1 MRRLERDLHDGPQQA
16 LIRLQLDLAA
26 TERRALAG
34 DTDQAAA
41 YAREAQQQAK
51 AALDELR
58 ALSRGVAPPLLADRG
73 LVAALGSLAEES
85 PLPVRT
91 DLDPMLDEFVPP
103 EVARATYFV
112 VAELL
117 TNAAKH
123 SRANAVEVSA
133 RMLWDEPTRLRVA
146 VSDDGRGGAAFTEGH
161 GLTGVQERLHGLRG
175 ILTVESPPGGPTRM
189 DVVVPLPSAGS
200 LGAA

>member
-1 MRRLERDLHDGPQQA
+1 MPRRGPGEAQRVIAIDNHHIPTTLQQRA
-16 LIRLQLDLAA
+16 G
-26 TERRALAG
+26 RRAIV
-34 DTDQAAA
+34 
-41 YAREAQQQAK
+41 RAQTVPPAF
-51 AALDELR
+51 
-58 ALSRGVAPPLLADRG
+58 PPLLADRG

-123 SRANAVEVSA
+123 SRANAVEISA

-146 VSDDGRGGAAFTEGH
+146 VSDDGRGGAGFTEGH